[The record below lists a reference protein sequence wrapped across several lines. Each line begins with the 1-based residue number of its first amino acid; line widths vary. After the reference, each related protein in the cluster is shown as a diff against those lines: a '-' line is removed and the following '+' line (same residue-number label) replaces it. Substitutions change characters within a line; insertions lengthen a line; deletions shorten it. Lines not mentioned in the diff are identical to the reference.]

1 MMPRPVGD
9 EKVQAAM
16 RAYEEKYDKEFPID
30 FRDMDYP
37 TAEIAVA
44 DIMSFVDRGTPI
56 KASELVDTEKIFG
69 EEIDLSEY
77 LDS

>member
-9 EKVQAAM
+9 DKVQAAM
-16 RAYEEKYDKEFPID
+16 RTYKEKYDKEFPID

-37 TAEIAVA
+37 TADIAVA

-56 KASELVDTEKIFG
+56 MASELVDTEKIFG
-69 EEIDLSEY
+69 EGIDLSEY
-77 LDS
+77 L